1 MFRPDCSY
9 ASARR
14 LLSMTLTLAGLLSFF
29 TLPTSTLNSQARTR
43 VADTARLPNLV
54 DAPAPLA
61 AEQLKQLSQ
70 LPVSFEAN
78 RGQTDRRVKFLSR
91 GSGYTLFLTPTE
103 AVLSLRRGQA
113 QDPSVLRMRLVGA
126 DPRSRVEGRDEL
138 TGKVNYFKGP
148 GRAGW
153 SGHVESYS
161 KVHYSEVYPGVD
173 MVYYGKQRELEYD
186 FIVAPDGDPGRIR
199 LAFEGARGLSL
210 DPDGDLLLETA
221 AGQVRQRRPVAYQE
235 IDGERREVAAD
246 YVLQGR
252 RRVGFRVG
260 DYDPTRPLVI
270 DPVIDYSTYL
280 GGGQVDEGSD
290 IVVDTDGKI
299 YVTGFTMSVNFPVS
313 AGAYDTTCLRC
324 ANWGVDAYVTKLD
337 PSQTGA
343 ASLVF
348 SSFLGSATTGNTEGR
363 ALAVDASNNV
373 YVVGTTT
380 ARDFPTTA
388 NALQPTYQ
396 FMSANNSFL
405 TKFDAT
411 GGSVL
416 YSTYLEG
423 NNVDEA
429 ADVTVDA
436 DDNVY
441 VVGRTASTNFP
452 IMNASQLNNAGM
464 FDAFVM
470 KLDHQGFNN
479 YALLYSTYLGG
490 INSDG
495 ASSLALDGSGN
506 VYLTGTTQSA
516 DNAGTPQNEGFPVLN
531 GFQSAL
537 SAGGDAFMTK
547 LGPGPSGGA
556 SLLYSTYLGGSNH
569 ENSVVQSGGIAVDA
583 NNMAY
588 VTGTTNS
595 TNFPLKNPLD
605 STLGYYDAFVTK
617 IDASLAGNA
626 SLVYSTYLGGSALE
640 LGNDIA
646 VDSQGRAYVTG
657 VTQAT
662 DFPVTPCGT
671 PDAPLSDGFITVLNS
686 AGSGLA
692 FSTHLGGSGYETVN
706 AIAVD
711 AIGTAYVTGNTD
723 SANFPNPGAYQ
734 PTLGGLSPGS
744 YFMDAFVT
752 KLAPTCP

>member
-1 MFRPDCSY
+1 Q
-9 ASARR
+9 
-14 LLSMTLTLAGLLSFF
+14 LS
-29 TLPTSTLNSQARTR
+29 
-43 VADTARLPNLV
+43 RLPM
-54 DAPAPLA
+54 
-61 AEQLKQLSQ
+61 
-70 LPVSFEAN
+70 SFEAN
-78 RGQTDRRVKFLSR
+78 RGQTDRRVKFISR

-113 QDPSVLRMRLVGA
+113 QSPSVLRMRLVGA

-148 GRAGW
+148 GRG
-153 SGHVESYS
+153 GNVESYS
-161 KVHYSEVYPGVD
+161 KVHYGGVYPGVD
-173 MVYYGKQRELEYD
+173 MVYYGRQRELEYD
-186 FIVAPDGDPGRIR
+186 FIVAPGGDPGRIR
-199 LAFEGARGLSL
+199 LAFEGARRLSL
-210 DPDGDLLLETA
+210 DPDGDLVLETA

-235 IDGERREVAAD
+235 IDGGRREVAAD

-290 IVVDTDGKI
+290 IVVDADGKI

-324 ANWGVDAYVTKLD
+324 ANWGVDAYVTKID
-337 PSQTGA
+337 PAQTGA

-363 ALAVDASNNV
+363 AVAVDASNNV

-441 VVGRTASTNFP
+441 VAGRTASTNFP
-452 IMNASQLNNAGM
+452 VVNASQPNNAGM

-470 KLDHQGFNN
+470 KLDHQGFNS

-490 INSDG
+490 INNDG

-516 DNAGTPQNEGFPVLN
+516 DLAGTTQNEGFPVLN
-531 GFQSAL
+531 GFQPAL

-547 LGPGPSGGA
+547 LGPGPAGGA
-556 SLLYSTYLGGSNH
+556 SLLYSTYIGGSNH

-595 TNFPLKNPLD
+595 ANFPLKTPWD

-657 VTQAT
+657 TTQAT
-662 DFPVTPCGT
+662 DFPVTTCGS
-671 PDAPLSDGFITVLNS
+671 PDGPLSDGFIAVLDS

-692 FSTHLGGSGYETVN
+692 FSTHLGGGGYETVN

-711 AIGTAYVTGNTD
+711 ALGTAYVTGNTD
-723 SANFPNPGAYQ
+723 SANFPHPGAYQ

>member
-1 MFRPDCSY
+1 
-9 ASARR
+9 
-14 LLSMTLTLAGLLSFF
+14 MTLTLAGLLSLFA
-29 TLPTSTLNSQARTR
+29 LPSSSLSGHARTHP
-43 VADTARLPNLV
+43 ADTARPTHSV
-54 DAPAPLA
+54 DAPEPPA
-61 AEQLKQLSQ
+61 AERLKQLNE
-70 LPVSFEAN
+70 LPMSFEAN

-103 AVLSLRRGQA
+103 AVLSLRRGQN

-126 DPRSRVEGRDEL
+126 APRPRVEGRDEL
-138 TGKVNYFKGP
+138 TGKVNYFKGA

-153 SGHVESYS
+153 SGNVETYS
-161 KVHYSEVYPGVD
+161 KVFYSEVYSGVD

-210 DPDGDLLLETA
+210 DATGDLVLETA
-221 AGQVRQRRPVAYQE
+221 AGPVRQRRPVAYQE
-235 IDGERREVAAD
+235 IDGGRREVAAD
-246 YVLQGR
+246 YVLKGR
-252 RRVGFRVG
+252 RQVGFRVG
-260 DYDPTRPLVI
+260 DYDTTRPLVI

-280 GGGQVDEGSD
+280 GGGQVEEGSD
-290 IVVDTDGKI
+290 IAVDADGKI
-299 YVTGFTMSVNFPVS
+299 YVTGWTMSVNFPAS
-313 AGAYDTTCLRC
+313 AGAYDTVCQRC
-324 ANWGVDAYVTKLD
+324 ANWGMDAFITKLD
-337 PSQTGA
+337 PWQTGA

-348 SSFLGSATTGNTEGR
+348 SSFLGSSTTGNTEGR
-363 ALAVDASNNV
+363 AVAVDALRNV

-380 ARDFPTTA
+380 ARDFPTTP
-388 NALQPTYQ
+388 NAMQPVYQ
-396 FMSANNSFL
+396 FMSGSNSFL
-405 TKFDAT
+405 TKLDAT

-441 VVGRTASTNFP
+441 VAGRTASTNFLNL
-452 IMNASQLNNAGM
+452 NAYQLNNAGI
-464 FDAFVM
+464 FDAFLM
-470 KLDHQGFNN
+470 KLDHTGGNN

-490 INSDG
+490 NNDDG
-495 ASSLALDGSGN
+495 ASSLALDSSGH

-516 DNAGTPQNEGFPVLN
+516 DLAGTPQYDGFPVLK

-537 SAGGDAFMTK
+537 SAGGDAFVTK
-547 LGPGPSGGA
+547 LDPGLAGGA
-556 SLLYSTYLGGSNH
+556 SLLYSTYLGGTGQ

-595 TNFPLKNPLD
+595 NPLTFPLKNSLD
-605 STLGYYDAFVTK
+605 STLGYYDAFVAK

-646 VDSQGRAYVTG
+646 VDSQGRAYITG
-657 VTQAT
+657 MTQAT
-662 DFPVTPCGT
+662 DFPVTTCGS
-671 PDAPLSDGFITVLNS
+671 PNAPYSDGFITVLDS
-686 AGSGLA
+686 AGSGPA
-692 FSTHLGGSGYETVN
+692 FSTYLGGGGYETVN

-711 AIGTAYVTGNTD
+711 ALGTAYVTGNTD

-734 PTLGGLSPGS
+734 PTLGGSSPGS